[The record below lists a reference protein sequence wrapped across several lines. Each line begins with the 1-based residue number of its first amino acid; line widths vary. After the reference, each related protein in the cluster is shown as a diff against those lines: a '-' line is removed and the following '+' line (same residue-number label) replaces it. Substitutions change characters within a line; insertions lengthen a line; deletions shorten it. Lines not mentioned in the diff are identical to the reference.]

1 MEEEVKGGMAEEGG
15 EGKGGRE
22 GEAGDD
28 VEWEDEVARQVLF
41 FHQQQMETQAKE
53 DAGFAVLQQQQAAA
67 GPTMTG

>member
-1 MEEEVKGGMAEEGG
+1 
-15 EGKGGRE
+15 
-22 GEAGDD
+22 
-28 VEWEDEVARQVLF
+28 LF